1 AIVAVA
7 RERGIATV
15 LDNTWATPLLFPVI
29 ALGIDYS
36 ILAATKYV
44 VGHSD
49 VMLGSV
55 TAAQGKFAALRDATY
70 QLGQTASPDDAWLG
84 ARGLR

>member
-1 AIVAVA
+1 YDPLIGAGIAALCRPNTRVVLLESPGSLTFEVQDVPAIVAVA

-44 VGHSD
+44 
-49 VMLGSV
+49 
-55 TAAQGKFAALRDATY
+55 
-70 QLGQTASPDDAWLG
+70 
-84 ARGLR
+84 